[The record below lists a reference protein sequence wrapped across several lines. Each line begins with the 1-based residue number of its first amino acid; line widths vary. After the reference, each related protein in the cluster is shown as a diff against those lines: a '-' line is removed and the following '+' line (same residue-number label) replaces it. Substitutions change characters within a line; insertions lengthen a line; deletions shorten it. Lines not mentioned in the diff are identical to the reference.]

1 MKIEKIYGVG
11 SNILVSFTQAS
22 VSDSVRVER
31 LREENADVFVGEK
44 MTEMPWLFVPSR
56 CNGKQLALDASVIT
70 GGTLDTIQIGK
81 VMSEPKKIIR
91 SGEYTTVLWMDG
103 TKTIVKRMPGSED
116 SDYAAFTAALAK
128 KVYGTNSKVER
139 IVSMTERVKTKAE
152 KKAEKKAKK
161 SREKYVKTE
170 TTEPEKIW
178 YRVKKNGIIVESF
191 KHSRFFTPR
200 YFDFDNSVWV
210 YATSEEEARKKAI
223 EEFVKTNK
231 IYYIDDKGSAFA
243 SFHFSATDYA
253 GFDKKWGIW
262 EFNECW
268 YIYVFANSEEE
279 AVQLAKEIPRE

>member
-81 VMSEPKKIIR
+81 VMPEPKKIIR
-91 SGEYTTVLWMDG
+91 SGEYTTVLWKDG

-139 IVSMTERVKTKAE
+139 IVAKTERVKTKAE
-152 KKAEKKAKK
+152 KKATRKLKRKYEEKITGEKKYIV
-161 SREKYVKTE
+161 SQYGEISECNNLDGLVKT
-170 TTEPEKIW
+170 
-178 YRVKKNGIIVESF
+178 IIYAES
-191 KHSRFFTPR
+191 KE
-200 YFDFDNSVWV
+200 D
-210 YATSEEEARKKAI
+210 ARKKAYSY
-223 EEFVKTNK
+223 FARSMNVYVVQSNGNA
-231 IYYIDDKGSAFA
+231 YVDGAYLADDFGKWCTSI
-243 SFHFSATDYA
+243 
-253 GFDKKWGIW
+253 GFKDVFWTP
-262 EFNECW
+262 
-268 YIYVFANSEEE
+268 VFALSKEE
-279 AVQLAKEIPRE
+279 ALKVLTINPAPKEGDKP